1 MNTQENAKNDDL
13 EKELLDDDL
22 FTKDIDDIRILTPE
36 GRELIKTIVKSQSGL
51 PDRLDPC
58 NAELKW
64 HVVHCDDQFRKDG
77 DVEKHRRCLEQAR
90 QKYDE
95 CKNAGI

>member
-1 MNTQENAKNDDL
+1 MNTRDDANNDDL
-13 EKELLDDDL
+13 EKELLDEDL
-22 FTKDIDDIRILTPE
+22 FTKDIDDIQILTPE
-36 GRELIKTIVKSQSGL
+36 GRKLIRDVIELRSAF

-64 HVVHCDDQFRKDG
+64 HIVHCDDQFRKDS

-95 CKNAGI
+95 CKKAGI